1 MLKGRMK
8 SLRLYLISSATRT
21 TALLTIKPCC
31 FSSCKIA
38 HETALLVYLLL
49 QMVLFFFRRDLR
61 DFVENGSY
69 SACAN
74 LRAPER
80 DLFLPFVTAAIAA
93 YRVVS
98 EKGGRSW
105 WARKANEI
113 LRS

>member
-49 QMVLFFFRRDLR
+49 QMVLFFFVVI
-61 DFVENGSY
+61 F
-69 SACAN
+69 
-74 LRAPER
+74 
-80 DLFLPFVTAAIAA
+80 AILWKME
-93 YRVVS
+93 VIQPVLIS
-98 EKGGRSW
+98 EPLKGICFCR
-105 WARKANEI
+105 
-113 LRS
+113 L